1 MKVKVYSA
9 TFTKKNGEIRP
20 MNFVKPSDFTHDF
33 ISKYLSDYSPK
44 DEKRTLAEGMET
56 VFDLDNKAFRTFNW
70 KAVVGETTIEEKE
83 V

>member
-56 VFDLDNKAFRTFNW
+56 V
-70 KAVVGETTIEEKE
+70 
-83 V
+83 